1 MSTIRILTVWQSV
14 IWMSTNERSTKDWQC
29 FGNSFKFDIALPWN
43 DTYKFNFGMYICP
56 LLPWR
61 RGIVVIAST
70 YRTEDPGFES
80 RQGVRF
86 FLGIY
91 AYLCCCHNLI
101 CIVIVCTWEK
111 INDKMYI
118 CPLWKYDMHI
128 PFMFLKMWK
137 HCIFLE
143 KYVSEGKK
151 SLQCKH
157 LRRGQG
163 DQLSLRK
170 KSPKMSP
177 KPFLSKLV
185 FSWK

>member
-43 DTYKFNFGMYICP
+43 DTYKFNIGMYICP
-56 LLPWR
+56 LFALAAWYSGHRVHLQNR
-61 RGIVVIAST
+61 R
-70 YRTEDPGFES
+70 S
-80 RQGVRF
+80 RVRIPPRCKV